1 MGESTHAQT
10 LSDIQESEQSAPYSE
25 TAAVVERPVCCVQEL
40 KGLGQPPEPSAC
52 PDIPMGQGQES
63 S

>member
-1 MGESTHAQT
+1 MLRPSVTPRRVSKV
-10 LSDIQESEQSAPYSE
+10 LWFPYSE

-40 KGLGQPPEPSAC
+40 KGLGQPPEPCTC
-52 PDIPMGQGQES
+52 PDIPMGEGQES